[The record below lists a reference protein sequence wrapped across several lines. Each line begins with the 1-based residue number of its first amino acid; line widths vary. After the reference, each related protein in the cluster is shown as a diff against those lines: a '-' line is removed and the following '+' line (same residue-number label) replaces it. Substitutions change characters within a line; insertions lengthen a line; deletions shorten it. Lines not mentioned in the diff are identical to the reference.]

1 MTPSRA
7 SRHEKPRGARL
18 RARGTQL
25 GLAASL
31 ALVAAAVT
39 APAAV
44 AGAITT
50 VAGIGRPGFSGDGG
64 RATAAGINSP
74 AGVAPTADGGYL
86 IADFGNSRIRKVSAN
101 GTITTVAGNGRS
113 AFSGDGGPATAAAL
127 NNPNDVEPTPDGGFL
142 ISDSF
147 NNRIRRVSP
156 AGTITTIA
164 GTGSERPSGD
174 GGPAAAAS
182 FSAYSVEPT
191 PDGGY
196 FVVDDLNNQVRKVSA
211 AGIITTV
218 AGTGA
223 GGFGGDGGP
232 ATAAKLFTP
241 SRAVPTPDG
250 GFLIADSFNYR
261 IRKVS
266 TAGTITTVAGNGRRG
281 FSGDG
286 GPATRAQ
293 LYEAES
299 VSVTADGGFLIA
311 DRLNHRI
318 RKVSANGTI
327 RTVAGNGVVG
337 SFGDGGPPT
346 LASLFGPLWVA
357 STPDGGFLIADTENS
372 RIRKVSPGPDP
383 RPLVCGARRG
393 TPRVGRT
400 VVVRRLAGTVFVK
413 RRGRRTQRLSGRTTI
428 PVGSAV
434 DTTRGRVRVTSAT
447 CRAGRTQSGIFYGS
461 AFVVRQDRRTAVTDL
476 VLAGGGVGA
485 CRGQTASIARRR
497 SRRLYGNA
505 RGGFRTVGR
514 YSAAT
519 VRGTRWLTEDTCQAT
534 TITGQEGH
542 TVVTASGDFPQQYP
556 LDHPGDR
563 VSLFCTGRGPA
574 TAPFYCLGM
583 FKDASERNT
592 FSFNFA
598 ADIPPESSVFDVC
611 VSGPGLSRCF
621 TYQFGLDP
629 GFQFLEIACTPRR
642 AGVFTTRWRV
652 AGRVLGRLQSARLPG
667 GGNNSCED
675 ISNN

>member
-1 MTPSRA
+1 MTN
-7 SRHEKPRGARL
+7 RL
-18 RARGTQL
+18 A
-25 GLAASL
+25 LAASV
-31 ALVAAAVT
+31 AFVAAGVT
-39 APAAV
+39 APAAI

-50 VAGIGRPGFSGDGG
+50 VAGTGTQGFSGDGG
-64 RATAAGINSP
+64 RAAAARINFP
-74 AGVAPTADGGYL
+74 TGVAPTADGGFL
-86 IADFGNSRIRKVSAN
+86 IADHDNNRVRRVAAN
-101 GTITTVAGNGRS
+101 GTIRTVAGNGRS

-127 NNPNDVEPTPDGGFL
+127 NSPTDVEPTPDGGFV
-142 ISDSF
+142 ISDAE
-147 NNRIRRVSP
+147 NQRIRKVSP
-156 AGTITTIA
+156 SGTITTIA
-164 GTGSERPSGD
+164 GTGSRSPSGD
-174 GGPAAAAS
+174 GGPATAAS
-182 FSAYSVEPT
+182 LSPIAVEPT
-191 PDGGY
+191 ADGGY
-196 FVVDDLNNQVRKVSA
+196 LIVDDLNNQVRRVSP
-211 AGIITTV
+211 AGTITRV

-223 GGFGGDGGP
+223 GGYGGDGGP

-250 GFLIADSFNYR
+250 GFLIADSFNSR

-266 TAGTITTVAGNGRRG
+266 AAGTITTVAGNGTRG

-293 LYEAES
+293 LYEAEG

-318 RKVSANGTI
+318 RKVSADGTI
-327 RTVAGNGVVG
+327 RTVAGNGTPG
-337 SFGDGGPPT
+337 SYGDGGPPT
-346 LASLFGPLWVA
+346 LASVFGPVFVA
-357 STPDGGFLIADTENS
+357 STPDGGFLIADSENS
-372 RIRKVSPGPDP
+372 RIRKVDPGPDP
-383 RPLVCGARRG
+383 RPLVCGSTRG

-400 VVVRRLAGTVFVK
+400 VVVRRLGGSVSVRRPRRRAAPL
-413 RRGRRTQRLSGRTTI
+413 RGRATI
-428 PVGSAV
+428 PVGSTV
-434 DTTRGRVRVTSAT
+434 DTTGGRVRLTSAT
-447 CRAGRTQSGIFYGS
+447 CRTGRTQSGTFYGS

-485 CRGQTASIARRR
+485 CRGQKAGIARRR
-497 SRRLYGNA
+497 QRRLYGSA
-505 RGGFRTVGR
+505 HGGFRTVGR

-534 TITGQEGH
+534 TVEGQEGH
-542 TVVTASGDFPQQYP
+542 TVVTATGDFPQQYSI
-556 LDHPGDR
+556 DHPGDR
-563 VSLFCTGRGPA
+563 VSLFCTARGPA

-598 ADIPPESSVFDVC
+598 ADIPPESSVFDLC
-611 VSGPGLSRCF
+611 VTGPGLSRCF

-652 AGRVLGRLQSARLPG
+652 AGRVLGTLQSARLPG
-667 GGNNSCED
+667 GGDNTCED
-675 ISNN
+675 ISND

>member
-1 MTPSRA
+1 M
-7 SRHEKPRGARL
+7 L
-18 RARGTQL
+18 
-25 GLAASL
+25 
-31 ALVAAAVT
+31 
-39 APAAV
+39 
-44 AGAITT
+44 
-50 VAGIGRPGFSGDGG
+50 
-64 RATAAGINSP
+64 
-74 AGVAPTADGGYL
+74 
-86 IADFGNSRIRKVSAN
+86 
-101 GTITTVAGNGRS
+101 
-113 AFSGDGGPATAAAL
+113 
-127 NNPNDVEPTPDGGFL
+127 
-142 ISDSF
+142 
-147 NNRIRRVSP
+147 
-156 AGTITTIA
+156 
-164 GTGSERPSGD
+164 
-174 GGPAAAAS
+174 
-182 FSAYSVEPT
+182 
-191 PDGGY
+191 
-196 FVVDDLNNQVRKVSA
+196 
-211 AGIITTV
+211 
-218 AGTGA
+218 
-223 GGFGGDGGP
+223 
-232 ATAAKLFTP
+232 
-241 SRAVPTPDG
+241 TPDG
-250 GFLIADSFNYR
+250 GFLIADSFNNR

-266 TAGTITTVAGNGRRG
+266 AAGTITTVAGTGRRG
-281 FSGDG
+281 YSGDG

-293 LYEAES
+293 LYETEG

-318 RKVSANGTI
+318 RKVFADGTI
-327 RTVAGNGVVG
+327 RTVAGDGIVG

-346 LASLFGPLWVA
+346 LASLFGPLFVA
-357 STPDGGFLIADTENS
+357 STPDGGFLIADSENA
-372 RIRKVSPGPDP
+372 RIRKVNPGPDP
-383 RPLVCGARRG
+383 RPLVCGASRG

-400 VVVRRLAGTVFVK
+400 VVVRRLTGTVFVK
-413 RRGRRTQRLSGRTTI
+413 PRGRRTQSLRGRTTI
-428 PVGSAV
+428 PVGATV
-434 DTTRGRVRVTSAT
+434 DTTRGRVSLTSAT

-542 TVVTASGDFPQQYP
+542 TIVTASGDFPQQYP

-598 ADIPPESSVFDVC
+598 ADIPPESSVFDLC

-667 GGNNSCED
+667 GGDNTCED